1 MPKTI
6 LVTKDATREHQII
19 RASWLSILVNALLSV
34 LKIVVGL
41 LAGSLAV
48 VADGIDSA
56 SDIIT
61 SLITLVTARIISKPP
76 NIRHVYGYD
85 KADTVASKL
94 LAFVIFFAGAQLAIS
109 TVHRLLENETRELP
123 SIIAVV
129 VVLISI
135 VGKQLLAFYLNNVGK
150 KIDSSMLRANGR
162 NMQNDVVISISVLL
176 GLIFTHLFNM
186 PVLDAITALIVSIW
200 IMIVAVKIIIKTS
213 RELMDGVEDPGVYKT
228 ITEAVKQVNEAG
240 NPHRIRVRKM
250 AHYYIV
256 ALDIEIDGQLSLDE
270 AHRISHQV
278 EDNIKRK
285 LPNVYDVLIHLEP
298 VGNDNDNEVFGI
310 SGKDL

>member
-1 MPKTI
+1 
-6 LVTKDATREHQII
+6 VAKDATREHQII
-19 RASWLSILVNALLSV
+19 QASWLSIVVNALLSV

-109 TVHRLLENETRELP
+109 TVHRLLENEARELP

-129 VVLISI
+129 VVLVSI
-135 VGKQLLAFYLNNVGK
+135 VGKQLLAFYLNSIGK

-162 NMQNDVVISISVLL
+162 NMQNDVVISVSVLL

-186 PVLDAITALIVSIW
+186 PVLDALTALMVSIW

-228 ITEAVKQVNEAG
+228 ITEAVKQVKEAG

-285 LPNVYDVLIHLEP
+285 LSNVYDVLIHLEP
-298 VGNDNDNEVFGI
+298 VGNDNANEVFGI

>member
-1 MPKTI
+1 
-6 LVTKDATREHQII
+6 
-19 RASWLSILVNALLSV
+19 
-34 LKIVVGL
+34 
-41 LAGSLAV
+41 
-48 VADGIDSA
+48 
-56 SDIIT
+56 
-61 SLITLVTARIISKPP
+61 
-76 NIRHVYGYD
+76 
-85 KADTVASKL
+85 
-94 LAFVIFFAGAQLAIS
+94 
-109 TVHRLLENETRELP
+109 
-123 SIIAVV
+123 
-129 VVLISI
+129 
-135 VGKQLLAFYLNNVGK
+135 
-150 KIDSSMLRANGR
+150 
-162 NMQNDVVISISVLL
+162 MQNDVVISVSVLL

-186 PVLDAITALIVSIW
+186 PVLDALTALMVSIW

-228 ITEAVKQVNEAG
+228 ITEAVKQVKEAG

-285 LPNVYDVLIHLEP
+285 LSNVYDVLIHLEP
-298 VGNDNDNEVFGI
+298 VGNDNANEVFGI

>member
-1 MPKTI
+1 MA
-6 LVTKDATREHQII
+6 KDATREHQII
-19 RASWLSILVNALLSV
+19 QASWLSIVVNALLSV

-109 TVHRLLENETRELP
+109 TVHRLLENEARELP

-129 VVLISI
+129 VVLVSI
-135 VGKQLLAFYLNNVGK
+135 VGKQLLAFYLNSIGK

-162 NMQNDVVISISVLL
+162 NMQNDVVISVSVLL

-186 PVLDAITALIVSIW
+186 PVLDALTALMVSIW

-228 ITEAVKQVNEAG
+228 ITEAVKQVKEAG

-285 LPNVYDVLIHLEP
+285 LSNVYDVLIHLEP
-298 VGNDNDNEVFGI
+298 VGNDNANEVFGI

>member
-1 MPKTI
+1 MPKTN
-6 LVTKDATREHQII
+6 LVAKDATREHQII

-41 LAGSLAV
+41 TAGSLAV

-56 SDIIT
+56 SDIVT
-61 SLITLVTARIISKPP
+61 SLITLITARIISKPP
-76 NIRHVYGYD
+76 NIRHVYGYE

-94 LAFVIFFAGAQLAIS
+94 LAFVIFFAGAQLTIS
-109 TVHRLLENETRELP
+109 TVQRLLENETRELP

-135 VGKQLLAFYLNNVGK
+135 VGKQLLAFYLNKVGK

>member
-1 MPKTI
+1 
-6 LVTKDATREHQII
+6 VAKDATREHQII
-19 RASWLSILVNALLSV
+19 QASWLSIVVNALLSV

-48 VADGIDSA
+48 VADGIDSV

-109 TVHRLLENETRELP
+109 TVHRLLENEARELP

-129 VVLISI
+129 VVLVSI
-135 VGKQLLAFYLNNVGK
+135 VGKQLLAFYLNSIGK

-162 NMQNDVVISISVLL
+162 NMQNDVVISVSVLL

-186 PVLDAITALIVSIW
+186 PVLDALTALMVSIW

-228 ITEAVKQVNEAG
+228 ITEAVKQVKEAG

-285 LPNVYDVLIHLEP
+285 LSNVYDVLIHLEP
-298 VGNDNDNEVFGI
+298 VGNDNANEVFGI